1 MTFRTALRVG
11 TALVTAAAVA
21 VLAAC
26 GGNDS
31 SSSSSATTATSG
43 SSPNLSGKTAVMQ
56 TFGGDIDKAIKAHYT
71 DPVDQATGLQ
81 TTIGNPTDYAKLTTQ
96 VKTQNVEWTTVQG
109 DAFFSLANCGKL
121 LESMK
126 GKVDTSEIDPKYL
139 TDDCSIPGETYFY
152 LPMYDA
158 NKFKSAPPSSWADFF
173 DTKKYPGKRGVFGA
187 YVFNGMLEGA
197 LIADGV
203 PPDQLYP
210 LDVERA
216 RKKIGSIKGD
226 IKFYDSLAQAT
237 QLMESGE
244 VAMIVD
250 IPADGVKANQN
261 GANFKPMWNQPMES
275 WDAYFAPKGTNT
287 EAAAALLQR
296 VSTAEAQGGVAS
308 DSPTNGVTTKEN
320 LAKAPTDPMV
330 KEFSP
335 NVDDHAKTAI
345 VLDQAWW
352 AKNLDEVTTKWTDFV
367 GG

>member
-1 MTFRTALRVG
+1 MTFRTTLHVG
-11 TALVTAAAVA
+11 AVLITTMA
-21 VLAAC
+21 VGVLAAC
-26 GGNDS
+26 GGDDS
-31 SSSSSATTATSG
+31 SSSSSATTTNSG
-43 SSPNLSGKTAVMQ
+43 SSPTLSGKTAVMQ
-56 TFGGDIDKAIKAHYT
+56 TFGGLLDKAIKANYT
-71 DPVDQATGLQ
+71 DPVDQATGLK
-81 TTIGNPTDYAKLTTQ
+81 TMIGNPTDYAKLTTQ

-109 DAFFSLANCGKL
+109 DAFFALAYCGEL

-158 NKFKSAPPSSWADFF
+158 NTFKSAPPSSWADFF
-173 DTKKYPGKRGVFGA
+173 DTTKYPGKRGVFGA

-203 PPDQLYP
+203 APDELYP

-216 RKKIGSIKGD
+216 LKKIGSIKGD

-244 VAMIVD
+244 ITMIVD
-250 IPADGVKANQN
+250 IPSDGVLANQN
-261 GANFKPMWNQPMES
+261 GANFKPIWNQPMVS
-275 WDAYFAPKGTNT
+275 WDAYFAPKGTNA

-296 VSTAEAQGGVAS
+296 IATAEAQGGLAS

-320 LAKAPTDPMV
+320 LAKAPTDPV
-330 KEFSP
+330 EREFSP

-345 VLDQAWW
+345 VLDQSWW
-352 AKNLDEVTTKWTDFV
+352 AKNLDTVTTKWTDFV